1 MNRYIIAPSASRD
14 LNEIIDYFARLNVER
29 GERLIAAFEKKCHN
43 LINFPMIGRSYEEIR
58 ADLRGVPLD
67 GYIILYQVTAN
78 TLEILRVVH
87 GSRNL
92 KALFESDEEEI

>member
-14 LNEIIDYFARLNVER
+14 LNEIIDYFANLNVEA
-29 GERLIAAFEKKCHN
+29 GERLIAAFQKKCQN
-43 LINFPMIGRSYEEIR
+43 LINFPTIGRSYEEIR

-67 GYIILYQVTAN
+67 GYIILYQVTDN

-92 KALFESDEEEI
+92 KALFESDDEEI

>member
-1 MNRYIIAPSASRD
+1 
-14 LNEIIDYFARLNVER
+14 
-29 GERLIAAFEKKCHN
+29 
-43 LINFPMIGRSYEEIR
+43 MIGRSYEEINP
-58 ADLRGVPLD
+58 DLRGVPLD

-92 KALFESDEEEI
+92 KALFESDEDEI

>member
-1 MNRYIIAPSASRD
+1 MNHYIISPSASRD
-14 LNEIIDYFARLNVER
+14 LNEIIDYFANLNVEI
-29 GERLIAAFEKKCHN
+29 GERLIAAFEKKCQN
-43 LINFPMIGRSYEEIR
+43 LVNFPMIGRSYEDIKTG
-58 ADLRGVPLD
+58 LRGVPLD

-92 KALFESDEEEI
+92 KALFESDQDDI

>member
-14 LNEIIDYFARLNVER
+14 LTEIIDYFARLNVET
-29 GERLIAAFEKKCHN
+29 GERLIAAFEKKCQN

-58 ADLRGVPLD
+58 PDLRGVPLD

>member
-14 LNEIIDYFARLNVER
+14 LNEIIDYFASLNVEV
-29 GERLIAAFEKKCHN
+29 GERLIAAFEKKCQN
-43 LINFPMIGRSYEEIR
+43 LINFPMMGRIYEDIR
-58 ADLRGVPLD
+58 PDLRGVPLD
-67 GYIILYQVTAN
+67 GYIILYQITDN

-92 KALFESDEEEI
+92 KDLFESDEDDI

>member
-14 LNEIIDYFARLNVER
+14 LNEIIDYFANLNVEK
-29 GERLIAAFEKKCHN
+29 GERLIAAFEKKCQN
-43 LINFPMIGRSYEEIR
+43 LINFPMIGRIYEEIR

-67 GYIILYQVTAN
+67 GYIILYQLTDN

-92 KALFESDEEEI
+92 KDLFESDEEEI

>member
-14 LNEIIDYFARLNVER
+14 L
-29 GERLIAAFEKKCHN
+29 
-43 LINFPMIGRSYEEIR
+43 YEEIR
-58 ADLRGVPLD
+58 PNLRGVPLD
-67 GYIILYQVTAN
+67 GYIILYQLTDN

-92 KALFESDEEEI
+92 KDLFESDEDE